1 MDGEGVN
8 TVEGFEVA
16 EVRKQDVGGES
27 ARYVDED
34 LSRILEE
41 AALAHAGQEAEC
53 NILGS

>member
-8 TVEGFEVA
+8 TVEGFEVV
-16 EVRKQDVGGES
+16 EVRKQDVRGES

-41 AALAHAGQEAEC
+41 AALAHAGQEAKC

>member
-1 MDGEGVN
+1 LDGEGVN
-8 TVEGFEVA
+8 TVEGFEVV
-16 EVRKQDVGGES
+16 EVRKQDVRGES

-41 AALAHAGQEAEC
+41 AALAHAGQEAKC

>member
-34 LSRILEE
+34 LSRISEE
-41 AALAHAGQEAEC
+41 AALAHAGQETEC